1 MSLVSNARRAA
12 VSAAVM
18 GALSA
23 AAYAQSDANY
33 PNRPIRMIAPS
44 SAGGPVDVIAR
55 AVSHGLGEVLGQQV
69 VVDNR
74 AGAAGLIG
82 SETVANA
89 APDGYTLLFGFSGP
103 LVIVP
108 HLGGKTPYNTLKDF
122 TPVTLAAQAP
132 YVLLVHPS
140 LPVSSVKELIALAK
154 SRPGK
159 LNFGSGGNGTGIHLA
174 GELLKLTAGIDIVH
188 VPYKGAGPGQTAL
201 LANEVDMLFNGLAP
215 ALPHIKSGRL
225 KALGVGGAKRSPL
238 LPETPTI
245 AESGLA
251 FNTSG
256 WYGILGP
263 RAMPR
268 AIVMKVQGATVKA
281 INAPALKDNLTRQ
294 AFEGVASSPEDFG
307 KLISDEWVKWQRVIK
322 AAGLK
327 GQAG

>member
-1 MSLVSNARRAA
+1 MSLVSKARRAA
-12 VSAAVM
+12 MSAAVM

-55 AVSHGLGEVLGQQV
+55 AVSQGLGEVLGQQV

-132 YVLLVHPS
+132 YVLLVHPT
-140 LPVSSVKELIALAK
+140 LPVSSVKELVALAK

-215 ALPHIKSGRL
+215 ALPHIRSGKL

-268 AIVMKVQGATVKA
+268 AIVMKVQGATLKA

-294 AFEGVASSPEDFG
+294 AFEGVASSPEDFAR
-307 KLISDEWVKWQRVIK
+307 LISDEWVKWQRVIK

>member
-1 MSLVSNARRAA
+1 MKVVKRAGCA
-12 VSAAVM
+12 AMLALLSA
-18 GALSA
+18 GAL
-23 AAYAQSDANY
+23 AQGDAGY
-33 PNRPIRMIAPS
+33 PTRPIRMIAPS

-55 AVSHGLGEVLGQQV
+55 MVSQGLGEVMGQQV

-82 SETVANA
+82 SETVATA
-89 APDGYTLLFGFSGP
+89 SPDGYTLLFGFSGP

-108 HLGGKTPYNTLKDF
+108 HLSGGKTPYNSLRDF

-132 YVLLVHPS
+132 YVLIVHPS
-140 LPVSSVKELIALAK
+140 LPVSSVKELVALAK

-174 GELLKLTAGIDIVH
+174 GELLKLNAGINIVH
-188 VPYKGAGPGQTAL
+188 VPYKGAGPAQTAL
-201 LANEVDMLFNGLAP
+201 LANEVDMLFNGVAP
-215 ALPHIKSGRL
+215 ALPHVKSGKL
-225 KALGVGGAKRSPL
+225 KAIAVGGAKRTPL
-238 LPETPTI
+238 LPEIPTV
-245 AESGLA
+245 AESGLD
-251 FNTSG
+251 FNTTG

-263 RAMPR
+263 RALPR
-268 AIVMKVQGATVKA
+268 PIVMKLQNATAKA
-281 INAPALKDNLTRQ
+281 INTPTLKDQLTRQ

-307 KLISDEWVKWQRVIK
+307 KLIREEWTKWERVIK

>member
-1 MSLVSNARRAA
+1 MKLFTIAL
-12 VSAAVM
+12 
-18 GALSA
+18 ALSA
-23 AAYAQSDANY
+23 CSAAAFAQSDANY
-33 PNRPIRMIAPS
+33 PTRPIRMVAPS

-55 AVSHGLGEVLGQQV
+55 LVSGGLTEVLGQQV

-82 SETVANA
+82 SETVATA

-108 HLGGKTPYNTLKDF
+108 NLGTKTPYDTLKDF
-122 TPVTLAAQAP
+122 APVTLAAQAP
-132 YVLLVHPS
+132 YVLVVHPS
-140 LPVSSVKELIALAK
+140 LPVSNVKELIALAK

-174 GELLKLTAGIDIVH
+174 GELLKLTAGINIVH
-188 VPYKGAGPGQTAL
+188 VPYKGAGPAQTAL
-201 LANEVDMLFNGLAP
+201 LGNEVDMLFNGVAP
-215 ALPHIKSGRL
+215 ALPHIKTGKL
-225 KALGVGGAKRSPL
+225 KALAVGGAKRTPL
-238 LPETPTI
+238 LPEIPTI

-251 FNTSG
+251 FNTTG
-256 WYGILGP
+256 WYGILAP
-263 RAMPR
+263 RATPR
-268 AIVMKVQGATVKA
+268 AIVTKVQTATAKA
-281 INAPALKDNLTRQ
+281 INTPALKDQLTRQ

-307 KLISDEWVKWQRVIK
+307 KMIREEWTKWERVIK

>member
-12 VSAAVM
+12 ASAAVM

-122 TPVTLAAQAP
+122 APVTLAAQAP

-140 LPVSSVKELIALAK
+140 LPVSSVKELVALAK

-215 ALPHIKSGRL
+215 ALPHIKSGKL

>member
-140 LPVSSVKELIALAK
+140 LPVNSVKELVALAK

-215 ALPHIKSGRL
+215 ALPHIKSGKL